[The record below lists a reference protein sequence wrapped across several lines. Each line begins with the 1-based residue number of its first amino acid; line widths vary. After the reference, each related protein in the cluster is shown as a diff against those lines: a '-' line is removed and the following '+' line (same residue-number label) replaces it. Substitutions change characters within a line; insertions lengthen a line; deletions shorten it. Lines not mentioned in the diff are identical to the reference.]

1 MVVRT
6 ASHDS
11 AHPVQEATA
20 ASQNVMTPTRGLAD
34 NATESDAAEQSR
46 TARRPRGAG
55 VIKYLLRRVLGWIG
69 MIFLATN
76 LTYFLANLFLDP
88 KANYLERNPPI
99 PDDQIDRM
107 LHPYNLDPT
116 VSLIDRWWT
125 WLQDVLLHWNWG
137 MSPDGQ
143 AVNTQVA
150 FRVWNSAQ
158 LMLGAT
164 ILACAVG
171 IAVGVYT
178 ASRQYKLGDRIFQ
191 AISIVA
197 MNTHIVVASMVAV
210 IVAIAING
218 AAGQR
223 IFFVTGSASI
233 GVHGFFPVLLDKA
246 QHLILPT
253 LCLLFI
259 NYASYHF
266 MQRSLLLDNI
276 NADYVRTARA
286 KGLTKPQAIRR
297 HALRTSIIPVATQ
310 VAFAIPGIFTGAVL
324 TEKIFGW
331 QGMGDYFVTTIAK
344 NDIHG
349 VVAVA
354 AFAAAMTAV
363 GAILADIFVV
373 LLDPRVKVS

>member
-1 MVVRT
+1 MTHTIVGADQGVDDDARL
-6 ASHDS
+6 HRNDQPLVLRP
-11 AHPVQEATA
+11 HECPV
-20 ASQNVMTPTRGLAD
+20 PTRGTDEAM
-34 NATESDAAEQSR
+34 
-46 TARRPRGAG
+46 
-55 VIKYLLRRVLGWIG
+55 IKYLLRRILGWIA

-88 KANYLERNPPI
+88 KANYLERRPPI

-116 VSLIDRWWT
+116 VPLLERWWN
-125 WLQDVLLHWNWG
+125 WLQNIFLHWDWG
-137 MSPDGQ
+137 MSPDGA
-143 AVNTQVA
+143 AVNAQVS

-164 ILACAVG
+164 ILACVVG
-171 IAVGVYT
+171 VAVGVLT
-178 ASRQYKLGDRIFQ
+178 ASRQYKLGDRLFQ
-191 AISIVA
+191 ALSILA
-197 MNTHIVVASMVAV
+197 MNTHIVVASMIAV
-210 IVAIAING
+210 LVAIAVNTATG
-218 AAGQR
+218 TR
-223 IFFVTGSASI
+223 IFFVTGSASAD
-233 GVHGFFPVLLDKA
+233 VHGFFPVLIDKA

-253 LCLLFI
+253 ICLLFI
-259 NYASYHF
+259 NYATYHF

-286 KGLTKPQAIRR
+286 KGLTKQQAIRR

-324 TEKIFGW
+324 TESIFGW
-331 QGMGDYFVTTIAK
+331 QGMGNYFVTTIGK

-373 LLDPRVKVS
+373 ILDPRVRVS

>member
-1 MVVRT
+1 
-6 ASHDS
+6 
-11 AHPVQEATA
+11 
-20 ASQNVMTPTRGLAD
+20 MTPTRGLAD
-34 NATESDAAEQSR
+34 NATESDDAEQSR

-171 IAVGVYT
+171 IAVGVSPHASTSWVT
-178 ASRQYKLGDRIFQ
+178 ASSR
-191 AISIVA
+191 
-197 MNTHIVVASMVAV
+197 
-210 IVAIAING
+210 
-218 AAGQR
+218 
-223 IFFVTGSASI
+223 
-233 GVHGFFPVLLDKA
+233 
-246 QHLILPT
+246 
-253 LCLLFI
+253 
-259 NYASYHF
+259 
-266 MQRSLLLDNI
+266 RS
-276 NADYVRTARA
+276 RSW
-286 KGLTKPQAIRR
+286 P
-297 HALRTSIIPVATQ
+297 
-310 VAFAIPGIFTGAVL
+310 
-324 TEKIFGW
+324 
-331 QGMGDYFVTTIAK
+331 
-344 NDIHG
+344 
-349 VVAVA
+349 
-354 AFAAAMTAV
+354 
-363 GAILADIFVV
+363 
-373 LLDPRVKVS
+373 